1 MIKIEIENAENISRL
16 LGKVAEKTQNRQ
28 DLMADLAETMRLAVD
43 KNFEMEGRPD
53 WQGLAHPNKSGK
65 ILQGKSRDLRLKII
79 TKSDNSEAIVGSN
92 KVYAAIHQFGGK
104 AGRNKRAEIPKRP
117 FLTLTEE
124 DKEDLLDDVQDYF
137 QRLISQWTVR
147 NGKFHNTRPN

>member
-43 KNFEMEGRPD
+43 KNFKMEGRPD
-53 WQGLAHPNKSGK
+53 WQGLARPNKSGK
-65 ILQGKSRDLRLKII
+65 ILQGKSRDLRSKII
-79 TKSDNSEAIVGSN
+79 SKSDNSEAIVGSN

-124 DKEDLLDDVQDYF
+124 DKEDLLDDVQGYF
-137 QRLISQWTVR
+137 QRLI
-147 NGKFHNTRPN
+147 K

>member
-1 MIKIEIENAENISRL
+1 MIEIEIENAENISRL

-53 WQGLAHPNKSGK
+53 WLGLARPNKSGK
-65 ILQGKSRDLRLKII
+65 ILQGKSRDLRSKII

-124 DKEDLLDDVQDYF
+124 DKEDLLDDVQSYF
-137 QRLISQWTVR
+137 QRLI
-147 NGKFHNTRPN
+147 K

>member
-92 KVYAAIHQFGGK
+92 KVYAAIYQFGGK
-104 AGRNKRAEIPKRP
+104 AGRGRKVEIPARP
-117 FLTLTEE
+117 FLALTPQ
-124 DKEDLLDDVQDYF
+124 DKADILEDVQDYF
-137 QRLISQWTVR
+137 QRLI
-147 NGKFHNTRPN
+147 K

>member
-104 AGRNKRAEIPKRP
+104 AGRNKRAEIEGVFRFSLFFPRK
-117 FLTLTEE
+117 L
-124 DKEDLLDDVQDYF
+124 
-137 QRLISQWTVR
+137 
-147 NGKFHNTRPN
+147 GA

>member
-1 MIKIEIENAENISRL
+1 MIEIEIENAENISRL

-53 WQGLAHPNKSGK
+53 WQGLARPNKSGK
-65 ILQGKSRDLRLKII
+65 ILQGKSRDLRSKII
-79 TKSDNSEAIVGSN
+79 SKSDNSEAIVGSN

-104 AGRNKRAEIPKRP
+104 AGRNKRAKIPKRP

-124 DKEDLLDDVQDYF
+124 DKEDLLDDVQSYF
-137 QRLISQWTVR
+137 QRLI
-147 NGKFHNTRPN
+147 K

>member
-104 AGRNKRAEIPKRP
+104 AGRGRKVEIPARP
-117 FLTLTEE
+117 FLALTPQDKADILE
-124 DKEDLLDDVQDYF
+124 DMQDYF
-137 QRLISQWTVR
+137 QRLI
-147 NGKFHNTRPN
+147 K

>member
-117 FLTLTEE
+117 FLTLTTEE

-137 QRLISQWTVR
+137 QRLI
-147 NGKFHNTRPN
+147 K

>member
-1 MIKIEIENAENISRL
+1 MIEIEIENAENISRL

-53 WQGLAHPNKSGK
+53 WQGLARPNKSGK
-65 ILQGKSRDLRLKII
+65 ILQGKSRDLRSKII
-79 TKSDNSEAIVGSN
+79 SKSDNSEAIVGSN

-104 AGRNKRAEIPKRP
+104 AGRGRKVEIPARP
-117 FLTLTEE
+117 FLALTPQDEADILE
-124 DKEDLLDDVQDYF
+124 DIQDYF
-137 QRLISQWTVR
+137 QRLI
-147 NGKFHNTRPN
+147 K

>member
-65 ILQGKSRDLRLKII
+65 ILQGKSRDLRSKII
-79 TKSDNSEAIVGSN
+79 SKSDNSEAIVGSN

-104 AGRNKRAEIPKRP
+104 AGRGRKVEIPARP
-117 FLTLTEE
+117 FLALTPQDEADILE
-124 DKEDLLDDVQDYF
+124 DIQDYF
-137 QRLISQWTVR
+137 QRLI
-147 NGKFHNTRPN
+147 K

>member
-28 DLMADLAETMRLAVD
+28 DLLADLAETMRLAVD

-65 ILQGKSRDLRLKII
+65 ILQGKSRDLRSKII
-79 TKSDNSEAIVGSN
+79 SKSDNSEAIVGSN

-104 AGRNKRAEIPKRP
+104 AGRGRKVEIPARP
-117 FLTLTEE
+117 FLALTPQDEADILE
-124 DKEDLLDDVQDYF
+124 DIQDYF
-137 QRLISQWTVR
+137 QRLI
-147 NGKFHNTRPN
+147 K